1 MENELKNQLAIPK
14 TVIEVDSDCLFT
26 EQKSIIETKTR
37 IESNEFSI
45 EKHSIKIDGVF
56 IHFYKKNIFQQQKLR
71 VISKSGYI
79 QMHFELSTGATLY
92 ESGIKRGSFLP
103 IYQNQHMLFFE
114 PYLDGYLTFPV
125 CSGAMTVEI
134 ELSEEWLKKHFG
146 EELTLLQDFA
156 FGLKSNSPSILGGRT
171 YPICSDIYLII
182 KQLYNCPYTG
192 DLKKFFIE
200 SKLLELL
207 AVKIHKAANTLET
220 KNPVN
225 ISKTDKERLYQL
237 KELLSSAKKEQ
248 LTIQQMT
255 ELTFMNR
262 TKLQNSF
269 KQLFGMTVHEFVV
282 NKRMEEAYDLLK
294 YSSDWTVAEVARHVG
309 YKHYNHFSIAFKNK
323 FGISPSKISN

>member
-1 MENELKNQLAIPK
+1 MENEFKSQLALPK
-14 TVIEVDSDCLFT
+14 SVIEVENSHLLA
-26 EQKSIIETKTR
+26 EQGSIIETNIK
-37 IESNEFSI
+37 IESNEFNI
-45 EKHSIKIDGVF
+45 EKQSIKIDGVC
-56 IHFYKKNIFQQQKLR
+56 IHFYKKNIFRQQKLR
-71 VISKSGYI
+71 VISHSGYI
-79 QMHFELSTGATLY
+79 QMHFELSTGETLY
-92 ESGIKRGSFLP
+92 ESGEKRGSYLP

-114 PYLDGYLTFPV
+114 PHLDGYLTFPV
-125 CSGAMTVEI
+125 CSKAMTVEI

-146 EELTLLQDFA
+146 EELTLLRDFA
-156 FGLKSNSPSILGGRT
+156 FGLKSKTAAILGGRT

-182 KQLYNCPYTG
+182 KQIYNCPYTG

-220 KNPVN
+220 KNLVK
-225 ISKTDKERLYQL
+225 ISNTDKERLYQL
-237 KELLSSAKKEQ
+237 KELLSSVKQ
-248 LTIQQMT
+248 GHFTIQQMT

-262 TKLQNSF
+262 TKLQSSF
-269 KQLFGMTVHEFVV
+269 KQLFGVTVHEFVV